1 MARVG
6 RPQQRSIVLS
16 EVEREELERISRSR
30 SATHSLM
37 RRVQII
43 LASADGEPNVS
54 IAARLGVSHPTVCH
68 WRKKWFEQGLVGLYG
83 EARPGRPRTHDEE
96 AVAELLRTVLESK
109 PEVGTHWTVR
119 SAAAASGLSKSTV
132 GRMFQLF
139 GVQPH
144 RAKTFKLST
153 DP

>member
-1 MARVG
+1 M
-6 RPQQRSIVLS
+6 
-16 EVEREELERISRSR
+16 
-30 SATHSLM
+30 
-37 RRVQII
+37 
-43 LASADGEPNVS
+43 
-54 IAARLGVSHPTVCH
+54 
-68 WRKKWFEQGLVGLYG
+68 
-83 EARPGRPRTHDEE
+83 
-96 AVAELLRTVLESK
+96 AELLHTVLESN
-109 PEVGTHWTVR
+109 HWTVR